1 MPPPLAPG
9 QVQRA
14 TASFMA
20 VYTATL
26 NVDFAMFAN
35 ETFRVDFETTYRG
48 QTAKKAAVSIDNV
61 EIASITPGSVN
72 VETRIIFSGPT
83 TEATKGIV
91 EFGALAS
98 TAGGDIYLEEPYFE
112 TMAPIYIYNFDV
124 AVLPPEGAPAVAM
137 SPPPWYDTTTP
148 AWGEDVLDGLG
159 IAPSLPDDVADS
171 TIGRLFPDLSPTEM
185 MGMGFGFMV
194 VVIGCCVTCI
204 VATRRLSRFMQY
216 EAYKRRSV
224 AEWHRQR
231 ALAAMHANIGRPTDW
246 SPLNPLLPPGYNPVF
261 DQGLADRARPKRQR
275 RPPPVMGKKRSRP
288 AARLQRAADKEEEVD
303 LEAGLARRRAEGRGN
318 FRSRLSLSSRGSGS
332 LSNRVVPDTAEMQQR
347 AERVAARGLSSRE
360 DRADVDEIAL
370 QMEED
375 ASPFTTQP
383 MLPPPKQAKRPPQ
396 LSQQEKKRPRRRD
409 GAASSRDGAGGDGG
423 QQPPRDRGGRHR
435 DNNAAG
441 AALAALDAAADGAA
455 DHVVVDVLPE
465 QHQQPQR
472 AGPNWQPPVLPK
484 PKLPRGVAPP
494 PVGPPAPAPAS
505 LDPDRGE
512 EQQHGALSRPRR
524 EKKAA
529 RASAVPPVGPA
540 PARAGPRAPTPDGSM
555 RRPGRRPRSEAAE
568 AAAEGPPQGPS
579 VRPVVGRTPLPFEG
593 WDQQSKLKKWR
604 GGIKGQGPPAGPS
617 RKPPTDEDATNR
629 V

>member
-1 MPPPLAPG
+1 
-9 QVQRA
+9 
-14 TASFMA
+14 MA

-26 NVDFAMFAN
+26 NLDFAQFAN
-35 ETFRVDFETTYRG
+35 ETFRVEFETTYRG
-48 QTAKKAAVSIDNV
+48 QTAKKAGVSIDSV

-72 VETRIIFSGPT
+72 VETRIVFSGPT

-98 TAGGDIYLEEPYFE
+98 TAGGDMYLEEPYFE

-124 AVLPPEGAPAVAM
+124 AVLPPEGAPPLAM
-137 SPPPWYDTTTP
+137 SPPPWYGTTTP
-148 AWGEDVLDGLG
+148 EWGEDVLDGLG

-171 TIGRLFPDLSPTEM
+171 TLGRLFPDLGPTEM
-185 MGMGFGFMV
+185 MGLGFGFMV

-204 VATRRLSRFMQY
+204 VATRRLSGFMQY

-288 AARLQRAADKEEEVD
+288 AARLQRAAEKEEDMVD

-318 FRSRLSLSSRGSGS
+318 FRSRLGSLSSRGSGS
-332 LSNRVVPDTAEMQQR
+332 QASNRVAPGGGTAEMQQR

-360 DRADVDEIAL
+360 DRADVDEIAI

-396 LSQQEKKRPRRRD
+396 LSQLDKKKPRRRD
-409 GAASSRDGAGGDGG
+409 GAAGSRDGGGGDGQ
-423 QQPPRDRGGRHR
+423 QQPPPRDRDRGGRHR

-441 AALAALDAAADGAA
+441 AALAALDAAADGAG
-455 DHVVVDVLPE
+455 DHVAVDIPPE
-465 QHQQPQR
+465 GQHQQPQGR
-472 AGPNWQPPVLPK
+472 GGNWQPPVLPK

-494 PVGPPAPAPAS
+494 PVGAPAPAPAS
-505 LDPDRGE
+505 LDPDGGE
-512 EQQHGALSRPRR
+512 EEPQHGALSRPRR
-524 EKKAA
+524 ERNKGA
-529 RASAVPPVGPA
+529 RAGGPPVGPA

-568 AAAEGPPQGPS
+568 GAAEGAPRGPS

-593 WDQQSKLKKWR
+593 WDKQSKLKKWR
-604 GGIKGQGPPAGPS
+604 GGIKGQGPPPGAAGPS
-617 RKPPTDEDATNR
+617 SRKPAADDDPTNR